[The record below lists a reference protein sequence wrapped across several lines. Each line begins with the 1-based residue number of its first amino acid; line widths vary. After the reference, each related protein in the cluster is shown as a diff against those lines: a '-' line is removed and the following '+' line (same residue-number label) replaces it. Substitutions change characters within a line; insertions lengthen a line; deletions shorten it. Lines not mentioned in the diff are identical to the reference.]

1 MNSMWM
7 AAFTFA
13 SAMVM
18 LAEAFTLM
26 YKTTRMPNY
35 TVGAVATLSAYAAH
49 TGIEILGM
57 PYFMSYLIA
66 CVTGIGVTLIVSL
79 LVMEPLIKRGRSPVL
94 MTLALLALGIVIEAL
109 VKSYSYWLRVE
120 YGQRLAS
127 ILLVNHDFK
136 IGDLNFSFL
145 ISSILALSSALAI
158 RHIITKTRFGVE
170 LRAIDE
176 NIELAQI
183 QGIDP
188 VKNRI
193 IAWAIA
199 GGLTGLAGIILA
211 SRFHVTAGAGSWIM
225 TIIVAASLLGGID
238 NPRSAVLGGLIM
250 GISDI
255 MLVSWGQAVI
265 GVWVGEFRFATP
277 LAFIVLLLA
286 LKPNGL
292 LGTDVQNRSWR
303 GLRHVTWRRAALVL
317 VILSIGGGL
326 FVRECRDNRVKA
338 RDVVMEELSG
348 YKVVIR
354 ERERGVTSFNLG
366 NMTVFKGKLTQFNIS
381 TVYVEPYTDS
391 STVFKFYYPR
401 GDVYWRTSVNL
412 EYYGFCQYRAR
423 DTKQ

>member
-1 MNSMWM
+1 M

-326 FVRECRDNRVKA
+326 FVRVCRDNRVKA

>member
-1 MNSMWM
+1 MWM

-326 FVRECRDNRVKA
+326 FVRVCRDNRVKA

>member
-1 MNSMWM
+1 MWM

-26 YKTTRMPNY
+26 YKTTRVPNY

-49 TGIEILGM
+49 TGIAILGM
-57 PYFMSYLIA
+57 PYFTSYLIA
-66 CVTGIGVTLIVSL
+66 CVTGVIATLIVSL

-94 MTLALLALGIVIEAL
+94 MTLAMLALGIVIEAL

-127 ILLVNHDFK
+127 ILLVNHDFN

-145 ISSILALSSALAI
+145 ISSTLALSSALAI
-158 RHIITKTRFGVE
+158 RHIVTKTRFGVE

-176 NIELAQI
+176 NIELAQV

-188 VKNRI
+188 VRNRI

-199 GGLTGLAGIILA
+199 GGLTGLAGILIA
-211 SRFHVTAGAGSWIM
+211 SRFHVTAVTGSWIM
-225 TIIVAASLLGGID
+225 TIIVAASLLSGID

-250 GISDI
+250 GILDI

-265 GVWVGEFRFATP
+265 GVWVGEFRFVTP
-277 LAFIVLLLA
+277 MAFIVLLLA

-303 GLRHVTWRRAALVL
+303 GLRHVTWKRVALAL

-326 FVRECRDNRVKA
+326 FVRACRDNRVKA

-348 YKVVIR
+348 YDVVIR
-354 ERERGVTSFNLG
+354 KRERGVTSFNLG
-366 NMTVFKGKLTQFNIS
+366 NMTVFMGKLAQFNIS

-401 GDVYWRTSVNL
+401 GDVYWRTSVSL

-423 DTKQ
+423 DTRQ